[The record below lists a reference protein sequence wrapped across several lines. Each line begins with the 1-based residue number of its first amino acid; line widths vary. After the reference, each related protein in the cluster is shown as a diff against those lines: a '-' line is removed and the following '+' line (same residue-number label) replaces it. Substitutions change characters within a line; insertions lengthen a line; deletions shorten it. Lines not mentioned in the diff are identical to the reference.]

1 VSQVYV
7 AVGSNVDAVHRMQQA
22 AQLLKSRFANTHF
35 SNCYQNPAYG
45 FEGPD
50 FINAVAGFRTE
61 LTIAHLLQVLREI
74 EGQCGRLPGDPK
86 WGPRAMDLDL
96 LLYDA
101 MVGSGPDYTLP
112 RPDLVKRVYMLGP
125 LAQLAPDFLYP
136 PAGPTIGQL
145 WQQFPAQHVLLPL
158 ELDLNA
164 A

>member
-7 AVGSNVDAVHRMQQA
+7 AVGSNVDAIHRMQQA
-22 AQLLKSRFANTHF
+22 ARSLKSSFADTRFSH
-35 SNCYQNPAYG
+35 CYSNPAYG

-61 LTIAHLLQVLREI
+61 LTIAQVLQVLREI
-74 EGQCGRLPGDPK
+74 ESQCGRLPADPK

-101 MVGSGPDYTLP
+101 VVGSGPGYILP

-125 LAQLAPDFLYP
+125 LAQLAPEHLYP
-136 PAGPTIGQL
+136 PAGPTIAQL
-145 WQQFPAQHVLLPL
+145 WQQFPAPHALLPL
-158 ELDLNA
+158 ELDLNGA
-164 A
+164 